1 MGNMATDLRSASP
14 VAAPPAGDAAPAA
27 SETPDRAREMGVTAA
42 AHALAVRLGDR
53 GVVQSRGPVGP
64 LDRVDVAVL
73 TPRTDHYL
81 GLTAGPAGDRVLL
94 GLAVA
99 PADGSGVRLRPFGA
113 AGIEELWVVD
123 RSTNSLQIHRGCD
136 PTGYGETR
144 FVGSDE
150 PVSPMAFPDLVFY
163 GRDLLS

>member
-1 MGNMATDLRSASP
+1 MATDLLSASP
-14 VAAPPAGDAAPAA
+14 VAAPPARETTPASPSTA
-27 SETPDRAREMGVTAA
+27 PDRAREMGVTAA
-42 AHALAVRLGDR
+42 AHAVAVRVGER

-99 PADGSGVRLRPFGA
+99 PADGTGVPLRPFGA
-113 AGIEELWVVD
+113 AGIEELWIVD
-123 RSTNSLQIHRGCD
+123 RSTNSLQVHRGAD
-136 PTGYGETR
+136 ETGYAECR
-144 FVGSDE
+144 FIGPDE
-150 PVSPMAFPDLVFY
+150 PVSPMAFPDLVFF